1 MKTIL
6 EYLSIEKHTIYI
18 YFEYYQQIRCRPAV
32 RISGFHPGDPGSIPG
47 NGIIFA
53 FLKMVK
59 FVNLKYYLFNLKS
72 RISNV
77 IFKKSHIFI
86 FLKFF
91 ILSDYK
97 QNLEFVC
104 LLKS

>member
-6 EYLSIEKHTIYI
+6 EYLSIKEHTIYI
-18 YFEYYQQIRCRPAV
+18 YFEYYQQFRCRPAV
-32 RISGFHPGDPGSIPG
+32 RISGFHLGDPGSIPG
-47 NGIIFA
+47 TGIFVV
-53 FLKMVK
+53 FLKMGK

-72 RISNV
+72 RISKV

-91 ILSDYK
+91 LLSDYK
-97 QNLEFVC
+97 QNL
-104 LLKS
+104 

>member
-1 MKTIL
+1 
-6 EYLSIEKHTIYI
+6 
-18 YFEYYQQIRCRPAV
+18 
-32 RISGFHPGDPGSIPG
+32 
-47 NGIIFA
+47 
-53 FLKMVK
+53 MVK